1 MKKNLI
7 KRKDLVIQKA
17 DKGKTVVIID
27 RTKYLE
33 GIKPLLSDCNNYFTL
48 LTNYIINL
56 ETKLKDCFKVL

>member
-17 DKGKTVVIID
+17 DKGNTVIID
-27 RTKYLE
+27 RTLYLE